1 MDMNGCDIYRYL
13 ICHDCHDIS
22 QIIMEHF
29 KQIPGC
35 PLPVSPE
42 SFKAT
47 AGSGP
52 CIAILS
58 GASLGSHDTEADY
71 MA

>member
-1 MDMNGCDIYRYL
+1 
-13 ICHDCHDIS
+13 
-22 QIIMEHF
+22 MEHF